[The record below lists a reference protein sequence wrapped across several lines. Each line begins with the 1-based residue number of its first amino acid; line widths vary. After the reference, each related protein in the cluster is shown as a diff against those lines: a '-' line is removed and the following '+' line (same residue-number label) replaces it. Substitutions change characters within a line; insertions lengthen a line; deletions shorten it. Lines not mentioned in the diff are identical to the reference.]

1 MVNIVKILL
10 TFYSITARM
19 LIVDLLILRGRGERE
34 TSSPSLITLI
44 DLFPLAI
51 AGSDKMTKAVADR
64 HVLSEMLRRRLV
76 IAGDWL
82 VALAIG
88 FILALPARA
97 GVEMPEEVEMSEE
110 VKCLALTIY
119 FESRGEPEAG
129 KIAVGHVVMNRVN
142 NPRFPG
148 QVCKVVKQGGE
159 WRRYRCQFSWWC
171 DGRSD
176 KPKDHR
182 AWGLSKELANTIY
195 AGMSEDPTDGALW
208 YHADYVKPYWRN
220 VFARGPKIG
229 RHIFY
234 RQTGDKA
241 RSYRLAAK
249 RKHTQVASNDPRFT
263 PPEIDAGLEIDASFE
278 IDASLEDYLAAIKP
292 AAGAPASDK
301 KPGSTLCWLAAD
313 EGAGGVAEEDGGF
326 LRIALFKAAA
336 VVAVPLSWFSGKTG
350 DKIQQGKLVLA
361 RPWPNFL
368 DKFLF
373 PKKRRALVRCKTED
387 APPWT

>member
-195 AGMSEDPTDGALW
+195 AGMSEDPTEGALW
-208 YHADYVKPYWRN
+208 YHADYVKPYWRT

-234 RQTGDKA
+234 SQTGTQA

-249 RKHTQVASNDPRFT
+249 RKHTQVASTDDRFT
-263 PPEIDAGLEIDASFE
+263 PPETDAGLEE
-278 IDASLEDYLAAIKP
+278 YLASIKP
-292 AAGAPASDK
+292 APGAPASDK
-301 KPGSTLCWLAAD
+301 KPGGSLCWLAAD
-313 EGAGGVAEEDGGF
+313 EGAGEAADEDDGF
-326 LRIALFKAAA
+326 FRLALLKAAS

-350 DKIQQGKLVLA
+350 DKIQRGELVLA
-361 RPWPNFL
+361 WPRPNFL
-368 DKFLF
+368 DNLLF
-373 PKKRRALVRCKTED
+373 PKKRRALVRCKGEG
-387 APPWT
+387 APSWT

>member
-10 TFYSITARM
+10 TFYSIEVKI
-19 LIVDLLILRGRGERE
+19 LIVGLLLQRGRGERGP
-34 TSSPSLITLI
+34 SLPSLITLI
-44 DLFPLAI
+44 VLFPLAT
-51 AGSDKMTKAVADR
+51 AGSNKMTKAVTDR
-64 HVLSEMLRRRLV
+64 YGPSETLRRRLV
-76 IAGDWL
+76 IAGGWL

-88 FILALPARA
+88 FFLTLPARA
-97 GVEMPEEVEMSEE
+97 GIEMPEAAVEMPEE

-119 FESRGEPEAG
+119 FESRGEPDAR
-129 KIAVGHVVMNRVN
+129 KFAVGHVVMNRVN
-142 NPRFPG
+142 DPRFPG

-159 WRRYRCQFSWWC
+159 WRRNRCQFSWWC

-263 PPEIDAGLEIDASFE
+263 PPEIDAGLEIDAS
-278 IDASLEDYLAAIKP
+278 LEDYLAAIKP

-313 EGAGGVAEEDGGF
+313 EGAGGGAEEDGGF

-350 DKIQQGKLVLA
+350 DKIQQGELVLA

-368 DKFLF
+368 DNFLF
-373 PKKRRALVRCKTED
+373 PKKHRALVRCKAED

>member
-1 MVNIVKILL
+1 
-10 TFYSITARM
+10 
-19 LIVDLLILRGRGERE
+19 
-34 TSSPSLITLI
+34 
-44 DLFPLAI
+44 
-51 AGSDKMTKAVADR
+51 
-64 HVLSEMLRRRLV
+64 MLRRRLV
-76 IAGDWL
+76 IAGGWL

-88 FILALPARA
+88 FFLALPARA
-97 GVEMPEEVEMSEE
+97 GVEMPEEVGISEE

-119 FESRGEPEAG
+119 FESRGEPDAG

-159 WRRYRCQFSWWC
+159 WRRNRCQFSWWC

-176 KPKDHR
+176 KPKDRR

-195 AGMSEDPTDGALW
+195 AGMSEDPTEGALW
-208 YHADYVKPYWRN
+208 YHADYVKPYWKN

-234 RQTGDKA
+234 SQTGKQA
-241 RSYRLAAK
+241 RSTYRLAAK
-249 RKHTQVASNDPRFT
+249 RKHTQVASTDHRFT
-263 PPEIDAGLEIDASFE
+263 PPEIGAGLEIDT
-278 IDASLEDYLAAIKP
+278 SLEDYLAAIKP

-301 KPGSTLCWLAAD
+301 KPGETLCWLTAGG
-313 EGAGGVAEEDGGF
+313 GAGDVAGEDDGF
-326 LRIALFKAAA
+326 LRIALSKAAS
-336 VVAVPLSWFSGKTG
+336 VVAVPLSWFSGETG
-350 DKIQQGKLVLA
+350 DKIQQGDLVLA
-361 RPWPNFL
+361 RPRPNFL

-373 PKKRRALVRCKTED
+373 PKKRRALIRCKGED

>member
-1 MVNIVKILL
+1 
-10 TFYSITARM
+10 
-19 LIVDLLILRGRGERE
+19 
-34 TSSPSLITLI
+34 
-44 DLFPLAI
+44 
-51 AGSDKMTKAVADR
+51 MTKAVTDR
-64 HVLSEMLRRRLV
+64 YGPSETLRRRLV
-76 IAGDWL
+76 IAGGWL

-88 FILALPARA
+88 FFLTLPARA
-97 GVEMPEEVEMSEE
+97 GIEMPEAAVEMPEE

-119 FESRGEPEAG
+119 FESRGEPDAG
-129 KIAVGHVVMNRVN
+129 KVAVGHVVMNRVN
-142 NPRFPG
+142 DPRFPG

-159 WRRYRCQFSWWC
+159 WRRNRCQFSWWC

-249 RKHTQVASNDPRFT
+249 RKHTQVASNDHRFT
-263 PPEIDAGLEIDASFE
+263 PPEIDAGLE

-350 DKIQQGKLVLA
+350 DKIQQGELVLA

-373 PKKRRALVRCKTED
+373 PKKRRALVRCKAED